1 MKILLLSHRTPYP
14 PHKGNQIRPFNV
26 ITSLTA
32 RGHDVHVLAFAE
44 NEKEL
49 SQQAKL
55 AEFCASAQL
64 ISFNKLTGKIRA
76 GLALPGSRSLSLG
89 YFDSRDMHRAVAE
102 SVARHGIE
110 AFVVYSST
118 MCQFV
123 PAQFRSRTVVDMA
136 DVDSEKWMDYAKQAS
151 FPMSF
156 IYSTEGRRLRKYEYE
171 IIRTFAHTSL
181 HTLREI
187 AVLDELDEFTR
198 RTRLH
203 PITNGVNLEKFHPE
217 AFPAFAP
224 EALPENERHLLTDP
238 NAPRIVFTGA
248 MDYFPNAEAVCY
260 FADEIFPTIQ
270 QRIPNAQFLIVGSDP
285 HPSVIKLTERP
296 GIIVTGFVNDV
307 RPYLTAAKVCVI
319 PLRIARGVQ
328 NKALEAMATGRV
340 VIATPDVITGV
351 QAVPDEHLLLARD
364 SQEFISQTLKVLED
378 STFRESL
385 EKRAR
390 RFVEEEY
397 SWQPLMDRFA
407 ELVESV
413 QPGRMQDRQPP
424 VRLRSGK

>member
-32 RGHDVHVLAFAE
+32 RGHEVHVLAFAE
-44 NEKEL
+44 NEREM

-55 AEFCASAQL
+55 SEFCASAQL
-64 ISFNKLTGKIRA
+64 IPFNKLTGKIRA
-76 GLALPGSRSLSLG
+76 ALTILGRRSLSLG
-89 YFDSRDMHRAVAE
+89 YFDSREMHRAVAQTI
-102 SVARHGIE
+102 SQQGIE

-123 PAQFRSRTVVDMA
+123 PAEFASRTVVDMA
-136 DVDSEKWMDYAKQAS
+136 DVDSEKWQDYAREAS

-156 IYSTEGRRLRKYEYE
+156 VYATEGRRLRKYEYE

-181 HTLREI
+181 HTMREI

-224 EALPENERHLLTDP
+224 EALPENERQFLTDP
-238 NAPRIVFTGA
+238 EAPRIVFTGA

-260 FADEIFPTIQ
+260 FADEIFPQIQ
-270 QRIPNAQFLIVGSDP
+270 QRIANVQFLIVGSDP
-285 HPSVIKLTERP
+285 HPSVVKLTERP
-296 GIIVTGFVNDV
+296 GITVTGFVNDV
-307 RPYLTAAKVCVI
+307 RPYLTAATVCVI

-340 VIATPDVITGV
+340 VVATPDVITGV
-351 QAVPDEHLLLARD
+351 QATPGEHLLEARD
-364 SQEFISQTLKVLED
+364 TQEFLTQTLKVLED
-378 STFRESL
+378 SAFREAL

-397 SWQPLMDRFA
+397 SWEPLMDRFA
-407 ELVESV
+407 QLVESV
-413 QPGRMQDRQPP
+413 QPDKGQDRQPL
-424 VRLRSGK
+424 VRMRSGK